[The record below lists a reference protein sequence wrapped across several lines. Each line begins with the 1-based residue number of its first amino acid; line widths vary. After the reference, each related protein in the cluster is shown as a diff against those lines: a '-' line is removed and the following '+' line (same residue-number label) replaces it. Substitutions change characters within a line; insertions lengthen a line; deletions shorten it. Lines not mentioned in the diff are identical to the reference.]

1 MVSNREVH
9 CVAGFLLKT
18 TTPTHHQ
25 RELVL
30 SPYSPDRKLS
40 IVTSLRAC
48 LEGTKVLCQGE
59 TRLLISFKK
68 PHKCILRDTLRR
80 WMKTVLDLAGIRMDV
95 FTPHST
101 RTAPTTKVVD
111 KIPLKTLLQTA
122 SWWNGSTLWL
132 STTRRFRRKDSSW
145 QRYYL
150 EVSSLSWMPTALK
163 LSL

>member
-1 MVSNREVH
+1 MEPAKFLPLQQLTLKVGVLLLLLSGQRGPTVWLLGTWNRMVSNREVH

-80 WMKTVLDLAGIRMDV
+80 WMKTVLDLANIRMDV

-101 RTAPTTKVVD
+101 RVASTTKVVD
-111 KIPLKTLLQTA
+111 KIPLKTLLQTT
-122 SWWNGSTLWL
+122 SW
-132 STTRRFRRKDSSW
+132 
-145 QRYYL
+145 
-150 EVSSLSWMPTALK
+150 
-163 LSL
+163 